1 MTELE
6 SPLFIPPDDEGI
18 IEEEVTTAQLLQ
30 SPPRKRSRNLL
41 EIEEPSMKNTPHQ
54 PLEIVRDKDYYL
66 SDGSCIILVENTLF
80 NVSSF
85 SDHLSVAQSHAVS
98 QVHRTTLSKDS
109 SSFSSMF
116 SLPRGD
122 KTVEGL
128 SDDNPVILVGD
139 TVSQFRNFLWALYAL

>member
-1 MTELE
+1 MTELDT
-6 SPLFIPPDDEGI
+6 PLFIPPDDEGI
-18 IEEEVTTAQLLQ
+18 IEQVVAAALLH
-30 SPPRKRSRNLL
+30 SPPRKRSRNLF
-41 EIEEPSMKNTPHQ
+41 EVEETSMKTPPIQ
-54 PLEIVRDKDYYL
+54 SSEIVRDEDYYL

-80 NVSSF
+80 NVRSFNDHSS
-85 SDHLSVAQSHAVS
+85 SKSHPVS

-122 KTVEGL
+122 KPAEGQ